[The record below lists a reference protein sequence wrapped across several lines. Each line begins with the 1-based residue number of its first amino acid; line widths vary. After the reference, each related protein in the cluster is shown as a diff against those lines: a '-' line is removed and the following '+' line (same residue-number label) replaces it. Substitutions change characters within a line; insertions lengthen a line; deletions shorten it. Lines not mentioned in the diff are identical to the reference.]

1 MSWENRSLKHCVTF
15 LSGGTP
21 SKGNPEFWDG
31 EVPWVSSAEMTDRFL
46 DDTSLRITQA
56 GLQAGSRLVP
66 EGTTFAVVRGMSLAK
81 EFRISLAL
89 RPMAFNQD
97 VKALIPK
104 EGIDGNFVFYSLS
117 ANANAIRDLATEA
130 AHGTKKLE
138 MNRLENFEIKV
149 PVDIEVQKQ
158 AASVA
163 LAYDSLIATNQ
174 RRIALLEEAARRL
187 YREWFVHLRF
197 PGHEAVKV
205 VNGLPE
211 GWERTTLGELVDRTD
226 GSVVQTG
233 PFGSQLHRHE
243 YVETGVPVVMPQ
255 DIVRDRVRN
264 DRISFVN
271 DTTARRLSRHEL
283 RPLDIV
289 FPRRGDISK
298 RALVEEHQAGFLCGT
313 GCLKI
318 RVDPDSLHP
327 VLLYHQLADPDMV
340 RWVEGQ
346 AVGTTMLNLS
356 ATILRS
362 VTCIIPSSD
371 VQEMFVNFAN
381 QVRSQMDV
389 LELQNA
395 ALAQARDALLPKL
408 MGDQLDVSDIPLPQ
422 PEAV

>member
-1 MSWENRSLKHCVTF
+1 VTV
-15 LSGGTP
+15 LSEWIEFNPRVRLEKDKVYPFVSMDVIVPGKRFVSAAEERKFTGGGAKFC
-21 SKGNPEFWDG
+21 KG
-31 EVPWVSSAEMTDRFL
+31 
-46 DDTSLRITQA
+46 DTLFARITPCLENGKISQFVDERGA
-56 GLQAGSRLVP
+56 DGAFGSTEFFVLRAISGKSTP
-66 EGTTFAVVRGMSLAK
+66 EYVYYLSQTDLLREVAVKSMVGASGRQRADIK
-81 EFRISLAL
+81 
-89 RPMAFNQD
+89 
-97 VKALIPK
+97 V
-104 EGIDGNFVFYSLS
+104 
-117 ANANAIRDLATEA
+117 IRDLE
-130 AHGTKKLE
+130 LE
-138 MNRLENFEIKV
+138 PPPL
-149 PVDIEVQKQ
+149 EVQ
-158 AASVA
+158 ARVGTVLS
-163 LAYDSLIATNQ
+163 AYDDLIETNQ
-174 RRIALLEEAARRL
+174 RRIVLLEEAAGRL
-187 YREWFVHLRF
+187 YREWIVNLRF

-298 RALVEEHQAGFLCGT
+298 RALIEEHQAGFLCGT

-422 PEAV
+422 PEAA

>member
-1 MSWENRSLKHCVTF
+1 
-15 LSGGTP
+15 
-21 SKGNPEFWDG
+21 
-31 EVPWVSSAEMTDRFL
+31 
-46 DDTSLRITQA
+46 
-56 GLQAGSRLVP
+56 
-66 EGTTFAVVRGMSLAK
+66 
-81 EFRISLAL
+81 
-89 RPMAFNQD
+89 
-97 VKALIPK
+97 
-104 EGIDGNFVFYSLS
+104 
-117 ANANAIRDLATEA
+117 
-130 AHGTKKLE
+130 
-138 MNRLENFEIKV
+138 
-149 PVDIEVQKQ
+149 
-158 AASVA
+158 
-163 LAYDSLIATNQ
+163 
-174 RRIALLEEAARRL
+174 
-187 YREWFVHLRF
+187 
-197 PGHEAVKV
+197 
-205 VNGLPE
+205 
-211 GWERTTLGELVDRTD
+211 
-226 GSVVQTG
+226 
-233 PFGSQLHRHE
+233 
-243 YVETGVPVVMPQ
+243 MPQ

>member
-211 GWERTTLGELVDRTD
+211 G
-226 GSVVQTG
+226 
-233 PFGSQLHRHE
+233 
-243 YVETGVPVVMPQ
+243 
-255 DIVRDRVRN
+255 
-264 DRISFVN
+264 
-271 DTTARRLSRHEL
+271 
-283 RPLDIV
+283 
-289 FPRRGDISK
+289 
-298 RALVEEHQAGFLCGT
+298 
-313 GCLKI
+313 
-318 RVDPDSLHP
+318 
-327 VLLYHQLADPDMV
+327 
-340 RWVEGQ
+340 
-346 AVGTTMLNLS
+346 
-356 ATILRS
+356 
-362 VTCIIPSSD
+362 
-371 VQEMFVNFAN
+371 
-381 QVRSQMDV
+381 
-389 LELQNA
+389 
-395 ALAQARDALLPKL
+395 
-408 MGDQLDVSDIPLPQ
+408 
-422 PEAV
+422 